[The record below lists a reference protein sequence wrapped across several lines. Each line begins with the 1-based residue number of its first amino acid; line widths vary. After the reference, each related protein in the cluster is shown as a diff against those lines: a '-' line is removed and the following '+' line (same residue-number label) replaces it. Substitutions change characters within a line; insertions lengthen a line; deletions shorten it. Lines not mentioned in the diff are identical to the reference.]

1 MLYTGKPDSIPAKY
15 RIALA
20 VSLALFFHSLL
31 GALIALNL
39 PDQPAQDT
47 SELSF
52 ILVPAGAN
60 ASKAF
65 AASAPAPDDE
75 PKPNERR
82 QGKLIQTVTPLA
94 LSTPAPAEA
103 TEHPGSAEAPSEDK
117 PTEAPAPAS
126 KEAAPSTAGTPSPV
140 VGEDEAEVTEVG
152 PDEDK
157 DTDYEAELA
166 RKISAELGRASVR
179 LPSASAREQL
189 KPIELEIQLMTNGAL
204 VDVRITD
211 SSGSQGLDQSAVR
224 AALRASPYPEPPEE
238 DRSGAL
244 RYQVRFLVEPN
255 TPR

>member
-1 MLYTGKPDSIPAKY
+1 MLYSGKPDSIPAKY

-31 GALIALNL
+31 GALIASNL
-39 PDQPAQDT
+39 PEQPPQDT

-60 ASKAF
+60 ASKASP
-65 AASAPAPDDE
+65 ASAPAPNDE
-75 PKPNERR
+75 PEPDERR
-82 QGKLIQTVTPLA
+82 QGKLIQAVKPLT
-94 LSTPAPAEA
+94 LPTPAPAE
-103 TEHPGSAEAPSEDK
+103 TTGHPGSAEAPSEDK

-126 KEAAPSTAGTPSPV
+126 KEAAPSTAGKPSPV
-140 VGEDEAEVTEVG
+140 TGEDEAEVTEVG

-157 DTDYEAELA
+157 ETDYEAELA

-179 LPSASAREQL
+179 LPSASARKQL
-189 KPIELEIQLMTNGAL
+189 KPIKLEVELMTNGTLIDA
-204 VDVRITD
+204 RITD
-211 SSGSQGLDQSAVR
+211 SSGNQGLDQSAVR

-244 RYQVRFLVEPN
+244 RYQVRFLVEPDL
-255 TPR
+255 PQ